1 MSAVCS
7 VDGCGRDTRANGMC
21 DTHDRQF
28 KRTGTTSPIRPRR
41 EPAGKPVTPVRCGGC
56 GQHVGNATGKT
67 SAQTVLRNH
76 RCQPAPTA
84 GRERKPAMPLPLKAV
99 KPARPH
105 PSKLVDH
112 PSRRVARAA
121 QRVMDAVAA
130 LDKAWSDDA
139 AKAELRAERDRLKAE
154 LAQVEQRLRGGPT
167 VVRDWKA
174 IRAWAAANGHDCPD
188 TGKVPGRIVD
198 AYDQAQR

>member
-1 MSAVCS
+1 
-7 VDGCGRDTRANGMC
+7 MC
-21 DTHDRQF
+21 DTHDKQL

-41 EPAGKPVTPVRCGGC
+41 EPAGKPATPVRCGGC
-56 GQHVGNATGKT
+56 GQIVGNATSET
-67 SAQTVLRNH
+67 TAQTVLRNH

-84 GRERKPAMPLPLKAV
+84 GRERKPATPAPLKAV
-99 KPARPH
+99 PDKPARPH

-139 AKAELRAERDRLKAE
+139 AKAELRAERDRLKE
-154 LAQVEQRLRGGPT
+154 QLAAVEQRLRGQDGPV
-167 VVRDWKA
+167 VVRDWLA
-174 IRAWAAANGHDCPD
+174 IRVWAAANGHDCPD
-188 TGKVPGRIVD
+188 TGKVPSRIVD
-198 AYDQAQR
+198 AYDQAHR